1 MAQITT
7 NQQFVNPA
15 FAEIFDGITARMP
28 RITFYGI
35 IMTYLITA
43 GLNVYTIHLPLFVS
57 IPTALA
63 IQYGRFAVVFK
74 NFLNPL
80 GIRSRIPEAI
90 ATLATCVSVAELAY
104 SLQHMGLSGSGF
116 WSVFLF
122 GTMVIAFGYILE
134 MGFID
139 EGAKAFGMTHKQG
152 SSGALVQQLAQQQNQ
167 QSTNTT
173 TLPQSVQDHID
184 FVMNQN
190 QLLQQRLEIPLA
202 DVDDRIFMDEVKR
215 RKALYEAE
223 RSQGNGQAPTR
234 QNPATANM
242 GHSMNG
248 HTLNHQHN
256 P

>member
-1 MAQITT
+1 MSQITT

-43 GLNVYTIHLPLFVS
+43 GLNVYTIPLPVWIS

-80 GIRSRIPEAI
+80 GNRSRMPEAI
-90 ATLATCVSVAELAY
+90 ATVATLVSIAELAY
-104 SLQHMGLSGSGF
+104 SLQHMGMKGPMF

-122 GTMVIAFGYILE
+122 GMMVIAFGYILE
-134 MGFID
+134 LGFID
-139 EGAKAFGMTHKQG
+139 EGAKAFGMTHKQT
-152 SSGALVQQLAQQQNQ
+152 SSGALVQQLAQQQSQ
-167 QSTNTT
+167 PAP
-173 TLPQSVQDHID
+173 LPQSVQDQLD
-184 FVMNQN
+184 FLKDQN
-190 QLLQQRLEIPLA
+190 RQLQQQLA
-202 DVDDRIFMDEVKR
+202 QGQ
-215 RKALYEAE
+215 LT
-223 RSQGNGQAPTR
+223 QGNGQAPTR
-234 QNPATANM
+234 QNQATANM
-242 GHSMNG
+242 GHYTNGTTYSSNGNG
-248 HTLNHQHN
+248 HK

>member
-1 MAQITT
+1 MPQITT

-35 IMTYLITA
+35 IVTYLITA
-43 GLNVYTIHLPLFVS
+43 GMNVYTIPLPLFVS

-80 GIRSRIPEAI
+80 GTRSRIPEWIATI
-90 ATLATCVSVAELAY
+90 ATLVSIAELAY
-104 SLQHMGLSGSGF
+104 SLQHMGMKGAGF

-139 EGAKAFGMTHKQG
+139 EGAKAFGMTHKQAVT
-152 SSGALVQQLAQQQNQ
+152 GALAQGIVQNQ
-167 QSTNTT
+167 ISMAPSP
-173 TLPQSVQDHID
+173 TLPQATPNEVQSLLDEIA
-184 FVMNQN
+184 FYKNQN
-190 QLLQQRLEIPLA
+190 KML
-202 DVDDRIFMDEVKR
+202 DE
-215 RKALYEAE
+215 ALKMN
-223 RSQGNGQAPTR
+223 QGNGQAPTR
-234 QNPATANM
+234 RNQATANM
-242 GHSMNG
+242 GHGTNGTNYSSNGNG
-248 HTLNHQHN
+248 H
-256 P
+256 PGP

>member
-167 QSTNTT
+167 STS
-173 TLPQSVQDHID
+173 TLPQDMKDHLVFLTD
-184 FVMNQN
+184 QN
-190 QLLQQRLEIPLA
+190 RQLLEQLTQQA
-202 DVDDRIFMDEVKR
+202 QAK
-215 RKALYEAE
+215 
-223 RSQGNGQAPTR
+223 GNGQAPTR

-242 GHSMNG
+242 GHMNG
-248 HTLNHQHN
+248 HTLNHQNN

>member
-43 GLNVYTIHLPLFVS
+43 GLNVYTIHLPLYVS

-80 GIRSRIPEAI
+80 GTRSRIPEAI
-90 ATLATCVSVAELAY
+90 ATLATVVSIAELAY
-104 SLQHMGLSGSGF
+104 SLQNMGLKDSGF

-152 SSGALVQQLAQQQNQ
+152 SSGALVQQIAQQQNQ
-167 QSTNTT
+167 VA
-173 TLPQSVQDHID
+173 TLPQPMQDQMQFLLD
-184 FVMNQN
+184 QN
-190 QLLQQRLEIPLA
+190 RQLQQQLTQQA
-202 DVDDRIFMDEVKR
+202 QG
-215 RKALYEAE
+215 
-223 RSQGNGQAPTR
+223 QGNGQAPTR

-242 GHSMNG
+242 GHSTNGTSYSSNGNG
-248 HTLNHQHN
+248 HK

>member
-1 MAQITT
+1 MLGGNHRGHCLTNIKISIMAQITT

-35 IMTYLITA
+35 IVTYLITA

-80 GIRSRIPEAI
+80 GTRSRIPEAI
-90 ATLATCVSVAELAY
+90 ATLATVVSVAELAY
-104 SLQHMGLSGSGF
+104 SLQNMGLKDSGF

-152 SSGALVQQLAQQQNQ
+152 SSGALVQQIAQQQNQ
-167 QSTNTT
+167 STS
-173 TLPQSVQDHID
+173 TLPQDMKDHLVFLTD
-184 FVMNQN
+184 QN
-190 QLLQQRLEIPLA
+190 RQLLDQLTQQA
-202 DVDDRIFMDEVKR
+202 Q
-215 RKALYEAE
+215 A
-223 RSQGNGQAPTR
+223 QGNGQAPTR
-234 QNPATANM
+234 PKQSTANM
-242 GHSMNG
+242 GHSTNGMNG
-248 HTLNHQHN
+248 YNLNHHN

>member
-1 MAQITT
+1 MSQITT

-35 IMTYLITA
+35 IVTYLITA

-80 GIRSRIPEAI
+80 GTRSRIPEAI
-90 ATLATCVSVAELAY
+90 ATLATVVSVAELAY
-104 SLQHMGLSGSGF
+104 SLQNMGLKDSGF

-152 SSGALVQQLAQQQNQ
+152 SSGALVQQIAQQQNQ
-167 QSTNTT
+167 PT
-173 TLPQSVQDHID
+173 TLPQAVQDQLD
-184 FVMNQN
+184 FLKNQN
-190 QLLQQRLEIPLA
+190 NQLQQQLNQQA
-202 DVDDRIFMDEVKR
+202 QTK
-215 RKALYEAE
+215 
-223 RSQGNGQAPTR
+223 GNGQAPTR

-242 GHSMNG
+242 GHSSNG
-248 HTLNHQHN
+248 TNGYNLNHQKD
-256 P
+256 

>member
-35 IMTYLITA
+35 IVTYLITA
-43 GLNVYTIHLPLFVS
+43 GLNVYTIHLPLYVS

-80 GIRSRIPEAI
+80 GTRSRIPEAI
-90 ATLATCVSVAELAY
+90 ATLATVVSVAELAY
-104 SLQHMGLSGSGF
+104 SLQNMGLKDSGF

-152 SSGALVQQLAQQQNQ
+152 SSGALVQQIAQQQQNQ
-167 QSTNTT
+167 NANP
-173 TLPQSVQDHID
+173 LPDPAENLKD
-184 FVMNQN
+184 E
-190 QLLQQRLEIPLA
+190 LQKIRRMMIIM
-202 DVDDRIFMDEVKR
+202 DD
-215 RKALYEAE
+215 EAE
-223 RSQGNGQAPTR
+223 ELRNQVKFLKQGNGQAPIR
-234 QNPATANM
+234 PKQATANM
-242 GHSMNG
+242 GHSTNG
-248 HTLNHQHN
+248 TNGYNLNHHN